1 MLNAHTK
8 LGASM
13 TITQR
18 RAAELAIELLQ
29 AAMAADDGKPHD
41 EQKMLY
47 TAVTDTDNGEI
58 RRAMIDLFVD
68 GNATEYAQIRLII
81 D

>member
-1 MLNAHTK
+1 
-8 LGASM
+8 
-13 TITQR
+13 
-18 RAAELAIELLQ
+18 
-29 AAMAADDGKPHD
+29 MAADDGKPHD